1 MAELDS
7 YHPLYGVKLEEWKKM
22 RDTVAGSDTV
32 KAKREA
38 YLPPTTS
45 MIYDGALRNS
55 EPGKSAYDNYV
66 LRAIF
71 PDLTGTAVRTF
82 VGLLNKD
89 ETVIELPAKL
99 EPMRELATA
108 DGETLSQL
116 LRRIH
121 ESQLTTGRIGL
132 LADVANGATTP
143 HLVSYQAENVINWDV
158 QQGEQFGLDYLQ
170 FAIVT
175 DTGYERVPGSFD
187 WTNYT
192 QYRFLGL
199 DEAGRYYTYTED
211 SEGNQTNVVYPSILG
226 RTSEIVPFTFVNARD
241 LSADPG
247 DVPLLGVADSS
258 IAIYRGEADMRQTL
272 HMLGQSTLV
281 VSGITPGSDLDSEEP
296 LRIGDGARIDL
307 PEGGTAQF
315 IGVEDSGLTEQRL
328 TLQDDYKRAAAEGA
342 RLLENNTSQA
352 ESAEALKAR
361 IGAKTT
367 TLMYVAKTS
376 AAGLERALRQCA
388 VWVGADPDQVKVIPN
403 TDFVEDGVR
412 GQDVAQLMA
421 AKQAGAPISLE
432 SIHAWM
438 AKNEFTDLDFEAER
452 AKLED
457 EQELL
462 ESLRPAPPV
471 QLTTEAGDSSAE
483 EEDDD
488 SEVIED

>member
-1 MAELDS
+1 M
-7 YHPLYGVKLEEWKKM
+7 
-22 RDTVAGSDTV
+22 
-32 KAKREA
+32 
-38 YLPPTTS
+38 
-45 MIYDGALRNS
+45 
-55 EPGKSAYDNYV
+55 
-66 LRAIF
+66 
-71 PDLTGTAVRTF
+71 
-82 VGLLNKD
+82 
-89 ETVIELPAKL
+89 
-99 EPMRELATA
+99 
-108 DGETLSQL
+108 
-116 LRRIH
+116 
-121 ESQLTTGRIGL
+121 
-132 LADVANGATTP
+132 
-143 HLVSYQAENVINWDV
+143 
-158 QQGEQFGLDYLQ
+158 
-170 FAIVT
+170 
-175 DTGYERVPGSFD
+175 
-187 WTNYT
+187 
-192 QYRFLGL
+192 
-199 DEAGRYYTYTED
+199 
-211 SEGNQTNVVYPSILG
+211 
-226 RTSEIVPFTFVNARD
+226 
-241 LSADPG
+241 
-247 DVPLLGVADSS
+247 
-258 IAIYRGEADMRQTL
+258 
-272 HMLGQSTLV
+272 
-281 VSGITPGSDLDSEEP
+281 SGITPGSDLDSEEP
-296 LRIGDGARIDL
+296 LRIGAGARIDL

-367 TLMYVAKTS
+367 TLMDVAKTS

-471 QLTTEAGDSSAE
+471 QLTTEAGEEEPDE
-483 EEDDD
+483 EEDV
-488 SEVIED
+488 EEI